1 MIEIAMNHRIQR
13 VVEPCYTAASLKSG
27 LLEVLATPIMIAWM
41 EECCMECVQSRLE
54 EGESTVG
61 TLVNVTHEAPTPVGG
76 AVTINC
82 FLRQVD
88 GRRLVFAVEASD
100 QSGIIGRGSHERFI
114 VDSVKF
120 QAKCDKKKE
129 NR

>member
-1 MIEIAMNHRIQR
+1 MIEIGMNHKITR
-13 VVEPCYTAASLKSG
+13 VVKPGYTAASLKSG

-41 EECCMECVQSRLE
+41 EECCMECVQPRLE
-54 EGESTVG
+54 EGFGTVG

-76 AVTINC
+76 EVTVSC

-100 QSGIIGRGSHERFI
+100 KGGIIGRGSHERF
-114 VDSVKF
+114 VVNGAKF
-120 QAKCDKKKE
+120 QEKCDKKKE
-129 NR
+129 I

>member
-1 MIEIAMNHRIQR
+1 MLEIGMTNKTLRT
-13 VVEPCYTAASLKSG
+13 VVPEFTAASLKSG

-41 EECCMECVQSRLE
+41 EECCMECVQPQLD
-54 EGESTVG
+54 EGFGTVG
-61 TLVNVTHEAPTPVGG
+61 TLVNVTHEAPTPVNGE
-76 AVTINC
+76 VTISC

-100 QSGIIGRGSHERFI
+100 KGGIIGRGTHERFI
-114 VDSVKF
+114 VDGQKF

-129 NR
+129 L